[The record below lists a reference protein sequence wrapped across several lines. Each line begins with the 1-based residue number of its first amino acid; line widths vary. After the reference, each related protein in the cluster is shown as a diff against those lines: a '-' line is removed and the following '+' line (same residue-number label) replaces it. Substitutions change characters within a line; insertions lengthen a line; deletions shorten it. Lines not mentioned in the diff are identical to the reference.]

1 MHLGLDKIQANHYII
16 YIRQSERNKKQMQ
29 KEIEKYRKEIPE
41 LKKFTDDQIKIMIK
55 YIETSHKEV
64 MAEKN

>member
-1 MHLGLDKIQANHYII
+1 
-16 YIRQSERNKKQMQ
+16 MQ

-41 LKKFTDDQIKIMIK
+41 LKKFTDDQIKIIIK